1 MEKNTTKTTTVM
13 KHHRLLD
20 HILVA
25 YKLKSDRQLAQHLGI
40 VPSTVCKIR
49 SRASPLTAE
58 IMLKIH
64 DYTGMSIQSIRE
76 LSK

>member
-1 MEKNTTKTTTVM
+1 M

-25 YKLKSDRQLAQHLGI
+25 FKLKSDRQLAQHLGI
-40 VPSTVCKIR
+40 APSTVCKIR
-49 SRASPLTAE
+49 SRACPLTPDV
-58 IMLKIH
+58 MLKIH
-64 DYTGMSIQSIRE
+64 DYTKMPIQSIRE

>member
-1 MEKNTTKTTTVM
+1 MEKTTVKTTTVM
-13 KHHRLLD
+13 KPHRLLD
-20 HILVA
+20 HIIVA
-25 YKLKSDRQLAQHLGI
+25 YKLKSDRQLAQHLG
-40 VPSTVCKIR
+40 VASSTVCKIR
-49 SRASPLTAE
+49 SRACPLTAE